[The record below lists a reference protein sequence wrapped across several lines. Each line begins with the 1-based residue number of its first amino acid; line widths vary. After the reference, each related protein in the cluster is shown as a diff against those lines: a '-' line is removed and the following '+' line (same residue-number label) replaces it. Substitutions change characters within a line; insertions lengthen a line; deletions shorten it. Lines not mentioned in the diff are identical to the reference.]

1 MLENLDQKQPAVS
14 WMRCAADKLRLSAET
29 DSLLAICLC
38 LLMRLIIGNISQF
51 VCKWLQMAD
60 SFSEAGCPTNWPV
73 ELSCNQKW
81 LSKVEGVACSI
92 SGQPVGSTIC
102 NQSPTSWQNLQQ
114 QLPQH
119 ALYRIKKNIEQIDNV
134 TINWHRTD
142 THTKRRQEAGRG
154 TGGTG

>member
-1 MLENLDQKQPAVS
+1 MLENLDQKQQAVS

-29 DSLLAICLC
+29 DSQLAICLC

-51 VCKWLQMAD
+51 VCKWLQMD
-60 SFSEAGCPTNWPV
+60 GSFSEAGCPTNWPV

-102 NQSPTSWQNLQQ
+102 NQSPTAQQNPQR

-119 ALYRIKKNIEQIDNV
+119 ALYRMKNIEQIDNM
-134 TINWHRTD
+134 TINLHRTD
-142 THTKRRQEAGRG
+142 AHQEKTGSRQRDRWYR
-154 TGGTG
+154 